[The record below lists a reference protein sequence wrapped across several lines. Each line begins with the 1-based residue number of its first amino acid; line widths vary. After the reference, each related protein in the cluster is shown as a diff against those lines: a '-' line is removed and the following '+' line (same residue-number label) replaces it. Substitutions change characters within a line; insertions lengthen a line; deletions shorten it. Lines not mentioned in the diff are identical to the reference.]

1 MTTATDNVPYSQAR
15 EITPILARSP
25 EHVIDLI
32 WQAHKQLCVDQVPN
46 VENVSYD
53 QRERMLMKRFAII
66 KLTDEIWSNYDF
78 ISKYIT
84 TPV

>member
-1 MTTATDNVPYSQAR
+1 MTEQNEGTRNRLLGNGRPQRLCLWTARLMTTATDNVPYSQAR

-46 VENVSYD
+46 VEMCHMING
-53 QRERMLMKRFAII
+53 
-66 KLTDEIWSNYDF
+66 NGC
-78 ISKYIT
+78 
-84 TPV
+84 